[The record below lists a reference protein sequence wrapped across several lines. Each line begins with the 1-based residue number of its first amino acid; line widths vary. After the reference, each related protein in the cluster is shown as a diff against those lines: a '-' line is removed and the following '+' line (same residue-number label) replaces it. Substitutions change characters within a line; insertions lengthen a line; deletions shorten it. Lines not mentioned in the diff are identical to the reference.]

1 MTTVKANIMVT
12 HLLKT
17 YPTHYARLKEFAS
30 YGSSALRN
38 LQPQEVFKRTAKET
52 QTKSMGSKCRE
63 WAQRTPFIPLCRQ
76 ARSCPIPMIQVSK
89 LKLKSGLTLRA
100 PGQQEAGTRAAPAPP
115 AAPSNINLAA
125 WGRSTVQG
133 GRSFCKMSKQGWK
146 RKNGVMKGSEEA
158 ASTGRDKQAPRS
170 QRNTNTEP
178 ARAATG
184 SYLEW
189 WKMRQWAGITTKQR

>member
-1 MTTVKANIMVT
+1 MPGWKSL
-12 HLLKT
+12 HLT
-17 YPTHYARLKEFAS
+17 GP

-100 PGQQEAGTRAAPAPP
+100 PGQREAGTRAAPAPP
-115 AAPSNINLAA
+115 ATLSNINPAA

-158 ASTGRDKQAPRS
+158 ASTGRDKQAPKG

-178 ARAATG
+178 ARAQLAPIWNGGRWG
-184 SYLEW
+184 SEQASLQNRG
-189 WKMRQWAGITTKQR
+189 KMQNR

>member
-1 MTTVKANIMVT
+1 MPGWRSLHLMGLQRSGIYSHKRCLREQQKKHRQKAWAVN
-12 HLLKT
+12 
-17 YPTHYARLKEFAS
+17 A
-30 YGSSALRN
+30 
-38 LQPQEVFKRTAKET
+38 
-52 QTKSMGSKCRE
+52 E